1 MPFAKIIYFKGKTK
15 DETYLKRNE
24 TYVEAM
30 RRETYVSLQANERL
44 KNKNVHN
51 SFIINYIKKRMR
63 SFKAKTTAFCIGLC
77 LLGAATAERAQA
89 APERVSAVEQ
99 TKLATGRVS
108 DSQSPLIGATVME
121 KGTSNGTITDMDG
134 KFTLNVRS
142 GATLVISYVGYV
154 TQEIKAGTDMRITL
168 SEDGHSVNEVI
179 VIGYGTQ
186 RREAVT
192 GSVANVSGEKLNQF
206 AATNAAQA
214 LQGRVAGVLMTQ
226 TSSKPGEEM
235 QIRIRGQRSLTA
247 SNDPLIVLDGIPFMG
262 QLSDINPADIKS
274 MDILKDA
281 SATAIYGSR
290 GANGVILI
298 TTEKGSMGTPAKVS
312 YNGYVSFKK
321 IFSKYPMMDGPT
333 FSKFRKAAGLY
344 QNSLDE
350 DDNTNTDWQ
359 DLYYQTGV
367 SHNHDVS
374 VSGGTNGG
382 SYSFG
387 AGYYHDESVVPTEGY
402 DRVSVRGNFDQMV
415 GKWFRF
421 GLSTNNS
428 YRKSQGVN
436 DMYGVLSKS
445 PLASPYDENGN
456 LKRYISLPADD
467 QTVVTKETVKRD
479 KDVWLNENK
488 GIGTYNTLFGE
499 VKCPWVEGLSY
510 RINIGLNFRSSK
522 GGNFT
527 GTGVNNKDA
536 NAVNGAGISENQTRN
551 WTVENLVTFDRTFAE
566 KHNLNVVG
574 MYSAEQTTYE
584 STGASAQGIPADF
597 FQYYALDKATG
608 QLNVNNYNYWQS
620 GLMSWM
626 GRVMYSYDNKYM
638 LSVAL
643 RSDASSRLA
652 KGHQWHTYPAV
663 SAGWNIARE
672 SFMENLTWIDN
683 LKLRVGYGETSNQSV
698 NPYSTLGGL
707 AVRNYNFGSTY
718 KAGYYVNALPN
729 PELGWEYSKTWNF
742 GLDFSLLSGRL
753 FGSFEYYIQKTK
765 DILLDVT
772 MPSTSGVNSYTGN
785 IGNTENKGFELTLNG
800 IIIDNKDGWKWEAGI
815 NLYANRNKLTKL
827 TGADVVKPDGTKEPE
842 RDEANRWFV
851 GHPIDVIFDYEYE
864 GLWNESDLKT
874 GPDGKTNLDIL
885 EPGGNLGMIKVKYT
899 GDYDANGMPVR
910 AIGADDRQIMSMEPD
925 LIGGFNT
932 TVGYKSFDLTMIGAF
947 QIGGKLISAIHSSN
961 GYLNMLTGRRGQL
974 DVDYWT
980 PENTGAKYPK
990 PGGIQSGDNPKY
1002 GSTLGYFDAGYLKV
1016 RAITLGYNF
1025 DNLKAVKD
1033 FGITRL
1039 RLYAT
1044 VQNPFVLFSPF
1055 NNESGL
1061 DPETNSWAT
1070 QNTAVAVEG
1079 YNGKHRMPIVG
1090 YNTPATRNFLF
1101 GINLTF

>member
-1 MPFAKIIYFKGKTK
+1 M
-15 DETYLKRNE
+15 
-24 TYVEAM
+24 
-30 RRETYVSLQANERL
+30 
-44 KNKNVHN
+44 
-51 SFIINYIKKRMR
+51 
-63 SFKAKTTAFCIGLC
+63 SFKAKKTALVAGLC
-77 LLGAATAERAQA
+77 FLGMAPVQQASAATA
-89 APERVSAVEQ
+89 AVASVQQ
-99 TKLATGRVS
+99 TKQATGYVA
-108 DSQSPLIGATVME
+108 DSQGPLIGATVME
-121 KGTSNGTITDMDG
+121 KGTNNGTVTDFNG
-134 KFTLNVRS
+134 FFTLNVKP
-142 GATLVISYVGYV
+142 GATIVVSYVGYV
-154 TQEIKAGTDMRITL
+154 SQEVKAGDNLKINL
-168 SEDGHSVNEVI
+168 KEDGHVVNEVV

-192 GSVANVSGEKLNQF
+192 GSVANIGGEKLNQV

-226 TSSKPGEEM
+226 TSSKPGAEM

-262 QLSDINPADIKS
+262 QLSDINPTDIKS

-290 GANGVILI
+290 GANGVIII
-298 TTEKGSMGTPAKVS
+298 TTVKGTQGAPAKVT

-321 IFSKYPMMDGPT
+321 VFHKYPMMDGPT
-333 FSKFRKAAGLY
+333 FSKMRQYAGKY

-350 DDNTNTDWQ
+350 NENTNTDWQ
-359 DLYYQTGV
+359 DLYYQTGI
-367 SHNHDVS
+367 SHNHDIS
-374 VSGGTNGG
+374 VAGGTNGG

-387 AGYYHDESVVPTEGY
+387 AGYYKDEAVVPTEGY
-402 DRVSVRGNFDQMV
+402 DRISVRGNFDQKV

-428 YRKSQGVN
+428 YRKTSGVN
-436 DMYGVLSKS
+436 QMYAVLGSS
-445 PLASPYDENGN
+445 PLSSPYDADGN
-456 LKRYISLPADD
+456 LKRYNALPADD
-467 QTVVTKETVKRD
+467 QIVVTKETVERD
-479 KDVWLNENK
+479 KDVWLSENK
-488 GIGTYNTLFGE
+488 GIGTYNTLFAE
-499 VKCPWVEGLSY
+499 LKCPWIEGLTY
-510 RINIGLNFRSSK
+510 RVNVGLNFRSSK
-522 GGNFT
+522 QGGFT

-536 NAVNGAGISENQTRN
+536 NAVNSGSVYENQTRN
-551 WTVENLVTFDRTFAE
+551 WAVENMLTYDRTFG
-566 KHNLNVVG
+566 KHNINAVA

-584 STGASAQGIPADF
+584 QSGASAQDIPADY

-608 QLNVNNYNYWQS
+608 QANLTGYGYNQS
-620 GLMSWM
+620 GLISWM

-672 SFMENLTWIDN
+672 QFMENLTWLDN
-683 LKLRVGYGETSNQSV
+683 LKLRVGYGETSNQSI

-707 AVRNYNFGSTY
+707 GIRNYNFGNGTNY
-718 KAGYYVNALPN
+718 KAGYYVNSLPN

-742 GLDFSLLSGRL
+742 GVDFSLFNGRL
-753 FGSFEYYIQKTK
+753 SGSFEYYTQKTN
-765 DILLDVT
+765 DILLGVKLPD
-772 MPSTSGVNSYTGN
+772 TSGVSGYTGN

-800 IIIDNKDGWKWEAGI
+800 IIIDNKNGWNWEAGVNI
-815 NLYANRNKLTKL
+815 YANHNKLTKL
-827 TGADVVKPDGTKEPE
+827 TGALDENGNPVPDKG
-842 RDEANRWFV
+842 NRWFV
-851 GHPIDVIFDYEYE
+851 GHPIDVIYDYEYQ
-864 GLWNESDLKT
+864 GLWNQSDIVT

-899 GDYDANGMPVR
+899 GDYDANGMPTR
-910 AIGADDRQIMSMEPD
+910 AIGDADMQVMDMEPD
-925 LIGGFNT
+925 LVGGFNT
-932 TVGYKSFDLTMIGAF
+932 TVGYKNFDLTVIGAF

-961 GYLNMLTGRRGQL
+961 GYLNMLTGRRNNL

-980 PENTGAKYPK
+980 EQNTGAKYPK

-1002 GSTLGYFDAGYLKV
+1002 GSTLGYFNASYLKI

-1025 DNLKAVKD
+1025 DKLKAVKD
-1033 FGITRL
+1033 LGISRL

-1044 VQNPFVLFSPF
+1044 VQNPFVLFSPY

-1061 DPETNSWAT
+1061 DPETNSWSNE
-1070 QNTAVAVEG
+1070 NTAVG
-1079 YNGKHRMPIVG
+1079 YSFGSHRLPIIG
-1090 YNTPATRNFLF
+1090 YNTPATRNFLV
-1101 GINLTF
+1101 GVNVTF

>member
-1 MPFAKIIYFKGKTK
+1 M
-15 DETYLKRNE
+15 
-24 TYVEAM
+24 
-30 RRETYVSLQANERL
+30 
-44 KNKNVHN
+44 
-51 SFIINYIKKRMR
+51 
-63 SFKAKTTAFCIGLC
+63 SFKAKKTALFVGLC
-77 LLGAATAERAQA
+77 FLGMVSAQQASAATESVASVQ
-89 APERVSAVEQ
+89 Q
-99 TKLATGRVS
+99 TKQVS
-108 DSQSPLIGATVME
+108 GHVADSQGPLIGATVME
-121 KGTSNGTITDMDG
+121 KGTNNGTVTDFEG
-134 KFTLNVRS
+134 NFSLNVNP
-142 GATLVISYVGYV
+142 GATLVVSYVGYLS
-154 TQEIKAGTDMRITL
+154 QEVKAADGMRVNL
-168 SEDGHSVNEVI
+168 KEDGHVGNEV
-179 VIGYGTQ
+179 VVNGYGTQ

-192 GSVANVSGEKLNQF
+192 GSVANIGGEKLNQV

-235 QIRIRGQRSLTA
+235 QIRIRGQRSLSA

-262 QLSDINPADIKS
+262 QLSDINPTDIKS

-290 GANGVILI
+290 GANGVIII
-298 TTEKGSMGTPAKVS
+298 TTVKGTQGTPAKVS

-321 IFSKYPMMDGPT
+321 VFHKYPMMDGPT
-333 FSKFRKAAGLY
+333 FSKFRQYAGLY

-350 DDNTNTDWQ
+350 SDNTSTDWQ

-367 SHNHDVS
+367 SYNHDVS
-374 VSGGTNGG
+374 VAGGTNGG

-402 DRVSVRGNFDQMV
+402 NRISVRGNFDQMV
-415 GKWFRF
+415 GKYFRF

-428 YRKSQGVN
+428 YRKTQGVN

-456 LKRYISLPADD
+456 LKRFVTLPADD
-467 QTVVTKETVKRD
+467 QSVVTKETVERD
-479 KDVWLNENK
+479 KEVWLNENK
-488 GIGTYNTLFGE
+488 GIGSYNTLFGE
-499 VKCPWVEGLSY
+499 LKCPWIEGLSY

-527 GTGVNNKDA
+527 GTGVNNKDE
-536 NAVNGAGISENQTRN
+536 NAINGGGISENQTRN
-551 WTVENLVTFDRTFAE
+551 WAIENLLTYDRAFG
-566 KHNLNVVG
+566 KHNINVVG
-574 MYSAEQTTYE
+574 MYSAEETTYE
-584 STGASAQGIPADF
+584 STGASAQGIPADY

-608 QLNVNNYNYWQS
+608 EVNLNNYNYWQS
-620 GLMSWM
+620 GLVSWM

-638 LSVAL
+638 ISAAL

-652 KGHQWHTYPAV
+652 PGHKWHTYPAV

-672 SFMENLTWIDN
+672 SFMENVKWVDN
-683 LKLRVGYGETSNQSV
+683 LKLRVGYGETSNQSI

-707 AVRNYNFGSTY
+707 AIRNYNFGDAY

-742 GLDFSLLSGRL
+742 GLDFSLFNGRL
-753 FGSFEYYIQKTK
+753 YGSFEYYTQKTN
-765 DILLDVT
+765 DILLDVSL
-772 MPSTSGVNSYTGN
+772 PSTSGVSSYTGN

-800 IIIDNKDGWKWEAGI
+800 IIIDNKNGWNWEAGI

-827 TGADVVKPDGTKEPE
+827 TGTAPIVLPDGTVQEE
-842 RDEANRWFV
+842 RDEGNRWFV
-851 GHPIDVIFDYEYE
+851 GYPIDVIYDYEYE
-864 GLWNESDLKT
+864 GLYQAGEEAAMN
-874 GPDGKTNLDIL
+874 IL
-885 EPGGNLGMIKVKYT
+885 EPGGNIGMIKVKYT
-899 GDYDANGMPVR
+899 GDYDANGLPTR
-910 AIGADDRQIMSMEPD
+910 AIGAEDRQIMSMEPD

-932 TVGYKSFDLTMIGAF
+932 TVGYKGFDLTVIGAF

-1002 GSTLGYFDAGYLKV
+1002 GSTLGYFNAGYLKF
-1016 RAITLGYNF
+1016 RTITLGYNF
-1025 DNLKAVKD
+1025 DNLKCIKD
-1033 FGITRL
+1033 LGISRL

-1061 DPETNSWAT
+1061 DPETNSWAN
-1070 QNTAVAVEG
+1070 QNTAVAYGE
-1079 YNGKHRMPIVG
+1079 YSGKHRMPIVG

-1101 GINLTF
+1101 GLNVTF

>member
-1 MPFAKIIYFKGKTK
+1 MHLNLKKTIC
-15 DETYLKRNE
+15 L
-24 TYVEAM
+24 M
-30 RRETYVSLQANERL
+30 
-44 KNKNVHN
+44 
-51 SFIINYIKKRMR
+51 
-63 SFKAKTTAFCIGLC
+63 GLC
-77 LLGAATAERAQA
+77 SLFGVLSTPQAVA
-89 APERVSAVEQ
+89 AP
-99 TKLATGRVS
+99 TGVLSSDEVQQSKKVTGQVS
-108 DSQSPLIGATVME
+108 DSEGALIGATVME
-121 KGTSNGTITDMDG
+121 KGTSNGVVTDVNG
-134 KFTLNVRS
+134 NFSINVNP

-154 TQEIKAGTDMRITL
+154 TQEIRVGNQGNLNVKLEAEGGNL
-168 SEDGHSVNEVI
+168 NEVV

-192 GSVANVSGEKLNQF
+192 GSVANVNGEKLNQI

-226 TSSKPGEEM
+226 TSTQPGAEM
-235 QIRIRGQRSLTA
+235 QIRIRGQRSLSA

-262 QLSDINPADIKS
+262 QLSDINPTDIKS

-290 GANGVILI
+290 GANGVIII
-298 TTEKGSMGTPAKVS
+298 TTVKGNQGASAKVT

-321 IFSKYPMMDGPT
+321 VFHKYPMMDGPT
-333 FSKFRKAAGLY
+333 FSEFRKFAGLY
-344 QNSLDE
+344 KNSLDE

-374 VSGGTNGG
+374 VAGGTNGG

-387 AGYYHDESVVPTEGY
+387 AGYYHDESPVPTQEY
-402 DRVSVRGNFDQMV
+402 DRISIRGNFDQMV

-421 GLSTNNS
+421 GLSTNTS
-428 YRKSQGVN
+428 YRTTQGVN

-445 PLASPYDENGN
+445 PLASPYDANGN
-456 LKRYISLPADD
+456 LKRFVTLPSDD
-467 QTVVTKETVKRD
+467 QAVVTKETVKRD

-488 GIGTYNTLFGE
+488 GIGSYNTLFGE

-510 RINIGLNFRSSK
+510 RINVGLNFRSSK

-527 GTGVNNKDA
+527 GTGVNNKDEK
-536 NAVNGAGISENQTRN
+536 AVNGGGISENQTRN
-551 WTVENLVTFDRTFAE
+551 WVVENLLTYDRTFAE

-584 STGASAQGIPADF
+584 STGASAQNIPADY
-597 FQYYALDKATG
+597 FQYYALDKAVG
-608 QLNVNNYNYWQS
+608 EVNLNNYSYWQS

-638 LSVAL
+638 ISAAI

-663 SAGWNIARE
+663 SAGWNISRE
-672 SFMENLTWIDN
+672 SFMEPITWVDN
-683 LKLRVGYGETSNQSV
+683 LKLRVGYGETSNQSI

-718 KAGYYVNALPN
+718 QAGYYVNALPN
-729 PELGWEYSKTWNF
+729 PELGWEYSKTWNV
-742 GLDFSLLSGRL
+742 GLDFSLFSGRL
-753 FGSFEYYIQKTK
+753 YGSFEYYIQKTN
-765 DILLDVT
+765 DILLDVS
-772 MPSTSGVNSYTGN
+772 MPSTSGVSSFTGN
-785 IGNTENKGFELTLNG
+785 IGKTENKGWEFTLNG
-800 IIIDNKDGWKWEAGI
+800 IILDNKNGWNWEAGI
-815 NLYANRNKLTKL
+815 NLYANRNKLTAL
-827 TGADVVKPDGTKEPE
+827 ASGED
-842 RDEANRWFV
+842 RDEGNRWFV
-851 GHPIDVIFDYEYE
+851 GYPIDVIYDYEYQ
-864 GLWNESDLKT
+864 GLWNESDVHPVTIKNQ
-874 GPDGKTNLDIL
+874 DGTVTETTNFAIL
-885 EPGGNLGMIKVKYT
+885 EPGGNLGMIKVNH
-899 GDYDANGMPVR
+899 DAALDANGVPTR
-910 AIGADDRQIMSMEPD
+910 AIGPDDRKIISMEPD

-932 TVGYKSFDLTMIGAF
+932 TVGYKNFDLTVIGAF

-1002 GSTLGYFDAGYLKV
+1002 GSTLGYFNAGYMKI

-1025 DNLKAVKD
+1025 DKLKAVKD
-1033 FGITRL
+1033 LGISRL

-1055 NNESGL
+1055 TNESGL
-1061 DPETNSWAT
+1061 DPETNSWAN
-1070 QNTAVAVEG
+1070 QNTAVAYGE
-1079 YNGKHRMPIVG
+1079 YSGKHRMPIVG
-1090 YNTPATRNFLF
+1090 YNTPSTRNFLF
-1101 GINLTF
+1101 GVNVTF

>member
-1 MPFAKIIYFKGKTK
+1 MHVNMRKTIC
-15 DETYLKRNE
+15 L
-24 TYVEAM
+24 V
-30 RRETYVSLQANERL
+30 
-44 KNKNVHN
+44 
-51 SFIINYIKKRMR
+51 
-63 SFKAKTTAFCIGLC
+63 GLC
-77 LLGAATAERAQA
+77 SLFGVLSTPQALA
-89 APERVSAVEQ
+89 APAEVASADEVQ
-99 TKLATGRVS
+99 QSRKVTGQVI
-108 DSQSPLIGATVME
+108 DSEGALIGATVME
-121 KGTSNGTITDMDG
+121 KGTSNGCVTDFDG
-134 KFTLNVRS
+134 HFSIDVKP
-142 GATLVISYVGYV
+142 GATLVISYVGYE
-154 TQEIKAGTDMRITL
+154 TQEVKVGNQSFVSIEL
-168 SEDGHSVNEVI
+168 QSEGGNLNEVV

-192 GSVANVSGEKLNQF
+192 GSVANVNGEKLNQI

-235 QIRIRGQRSLTA
+235 QIRIRGQRSLSA

-262 QLSDINPADIKS
+262 QLSDINPTDIKS

-290 GANGVILI
+290 GANGVIII
-298 TTEKGSMGTPAKVS
+298 TTAKGYQGAPAKVS

-321 IFSKYPMMDGPT
+321 VFHKYPMMDGPT
-333 FSKFRKAAGLY
+333 FSEFRKYAGLY

-350 DDNTNTDWQ
+350 NDNTNTDWQ

-374 VSGGTNGG
+374 VQGGTNGG

-402 DRVSVRGNFDQMV
+402 DRISVRGNFDQMV

-428 YRKSQGVN
+428 YRKNQGVN

-456 LKRYISLPADD
+456 LKRYVSLPADD
-467 QTVVTKETVKRD
+467 QTVVTKDVIENY
-479 KDVWLNENK
+479 KDVWLNETK
-488 GIGTYNTLFGE
+488 GIGSYNTLFGE
-499 VKCPWVEGLSY
+499 LKCPWVEGLSY
-510 RINIGLNFRSSK
+510 RINIGLNYRSSK
-522 GGNFT
+522 NGNFT
-527 GTGVNNKDA
+527 GTGVNNKDE
-536 NAVNGAGISENQTRN
+536 NAINGGGISENQTYN
-551 WTVENLVTFDRTFAE
+551 WAVENLVTYDRIFAE

-584 STGASAQGIPADF
+584 ATGASAQGIPADY

-608 QLNVNNYNYWQS
+608 QSNLTGYNYWQS
-620 GLMSWM
+620 GLISWM

-638 LSVAL
+638 ASVAL

-663 SAGWNIARE
+663 SAGWNISRE
-672 SFMENLTWIDN
+672 SFMEPITWVDN
-683 LKLRVGYGETSNQSV
+683 LKLRLGYGETSNQSI

-729 PELGWEYSKTWNF
+729 PELGWEFSKTWNF
-742 GLDFSLLSGRL
+742 GIDFSLFKGRL
-753 FGSFEYYIQKTK
+753 NGSFEYYIQKTN
-765 DILLDVT
+765 DILLDVSL
-772 MPSTSGVNSYTGN
+772 PSTSGVSSYTGN
-785 IGNTENKGFELTLNG
+785 IGNTENKGFEFTLNG
-800 IIIDNKDGWKWEAGI
+800 IILDNKNGWNWEAGI

-827 TGADVVKPDGTKEPE
+827 TGALDENGKPAP
-842 RDEANRWFV
+842 DEGNRWFP
-851 GHPIDVIFDYEYE
+851 GHPIDVIYDYEYV
-864 GLWNESDLKT
+864 GLWQAGEEAAMN
-874 GPDGKTNLDIL
+874 IL
-885 EPGGNLGMIKVKYT
+885 EPGGNVGMIKVKYT
-899 GDYDANGMPVR
+899 GDYDANGLPTR
-910 AIGADDRQIMSMEPD
+910 KIGAEDRQIMSMEPD

-932 TVGYKSFDLTMIGAF
+932 TVGYKNFDLTVIGAF
-947 QIGGKLISAIHSSN
+947 QIGGKLISAIHSAN

-980 PENTGAKYPK
+980 ESNTGAKYPK

-1025 DNLKAVKD
+1025 GNLKAVKD
-1033 FGITRL
+1033 LGISRL

-1044 VQNPFVLFSPF
+1044 IQNPFVLFSPF

-1061 DPETNSWAT
+1061 DPETNSYAT
-1070 QNTAVAVEG
+1070 QNTAVGIDG
-1079 YNGKHRMPIVG
+1079 YTGKHRMPIVG
-1090 YNTPATRNFLF
+1090 YNTPSTRNFLF
-1101 GINLTF
+1101 GINVTF

>member
-1 MPFAKIIYFKGKTK
+1 M
-15 DETYLKRNE
+15 
-24 TYVEAM
+24 
-30 RRETYVSLQANERL
+30 
-44 KNKNVHN
+44 
-51 SFIINYIKKRMR
+51 
-63 SFKAKTTAFCIGLC
+63 SFKAKKTALFVGLC
-77 LLGAATAERAQA
+77 FLSMISAQQASAATESVASVQ
-89 APERVSAVEQ
+89 Q
-99 TKLATGRVS
+99 TKQATGHVA
-108 DSQSPLIGATVME
+108 DSQGPLIGATVLE
-121 KGTSNGTITDMDG
+121 KGTTNGTITDFDG
-134 KFTLNVRS
+134 NFSLNVKP

-154 TQEIKAGTDMRITL
+154 SQEVKAGDNIRVSL
-168 SEDGHSVNEVI
+168 KEDGHLVNEVV

-192 GSVANVSGEKLNQF
+192 GSVANIGGEKLNQV

-235 QIRIRGQRSLTA
+235 QIRIRGQRSLSA

-262 QLSDINPADIKS
+262 QLSDINPTDIKS

-290 GANGVILI
+290 GANGVIII
-298 TTEKGSMGTPAKVS
+298 TTVKGAQGTPAKVS

-321 IFSKYPMMDGPT
+321 VFHKYPMMDGPT
-333 FSKFRKAAGLY
+333 FAKFRQYAGKY

-350 DDNTNTDWQ
+350 SDNTNTDWQ

-374 VSGGTNGG
+374 IAGGTNGG

-402 DRVSVRGNFDQMV
+402 DRISIRGNFDQKV
-415 GKWFRF
+415 GDWFRF

-428 YRKSQGVN
+428 YRKNQGVN

-456 LKRYISLPADD
+456 IKRYISLPADD
-467 QTVVTKETVKRD
+467 QSVVTKETVERD
-479 KDVWLNENK
+479 KDVWLNETK
-488 GIGTYNTLFGE
+488 GIGTYNTLFAE
-499 VKCPWVEGLSY
+499 LKCPWIEGLSY
-510 RINIGLNFRSSK
+510 RINVGLNFRSSK

-536 NAVNGAGISENQTRN
+536 NAVNGGGISENQTRN
-551 WTVENLVTFDRTFAE
+551 WAVENLLTYDRTFAE
-566 KHNLNVVG
+566 KHNLNVVA
-574 MYSAEQTTYE
+574 MYSAEQTVYE
-584 STGASAQGIPADF
+584 STGASAQDIPADY
-597 FQYYALDKATG
+597 FQYFALDKAVG
-608 QLNVNNYNYWQS
+608 QVNLNNYNYWKS
-620 GLMSWM
+620 GLVSWM

-638 LSVAL
+638 ISAAL

-672 SFMENLTWIDN
+672 EFMESTKTWLDN
-683 LKLRVGYGETSNQSV
+683 LKLRIGYGETSNQSI

-707 AVRNYNFGSTY
+707 AVRNYNFGDTY

-742 GLDFSLLSGRL
+742 GLDFSLFNGRL
-753 FGSFEYYIQKTK
+753 SGSFEYYTQKTN
-765 DILLDVT
+765 DILLDVSL
-772 MPSTSGVNSYTGN
+772 PSTSGVSSYVGN
-785 IGNTENKGFELTLNG
+785 IGNTENKGWELTLNG
-800 IIIDNKDGWKWEAGI
+800 IIIDNKNGWNWEAGI
-815 NLYANRNKLTKL
+815 NLYQNRNKLTKL
-827 TGADVVKPDGTKEPE
+827 TGALDENGDPVPDK
-842 RDEANRWFV
+842 ANRWFI
-851 GHPIDVIFDYEYE
+851 GYPIDVIYDYKYD
-864 GLWNESDLKT
+864 GLWNESDVYPVTVKNA
-874 GPDGKTNLDIL
+874 DGTTTQTTNFAIL
-885 EPGGNLGMIKVKYT
+885 EPGGNIGMIKVAH
-899 GDYDANGMPVR
+899 DRALDENGVPTR
-910 AIGADDRQIMSMEPD
+910 QIGEDDREVMSMEPD

-932 TVGYKSFDLTMIGAF
+932 TVGYKGFDLTVIGAF
-947 QIGGKLISAIHSSN
+947 QIGGKLISAIHSAN

-980 PENTGAKYPK
+980 EQNTGAKYPK

-1002 GSTLGYFDAGYLKV
+1002 GSTLGYFNAGYLKF

-1025 DNLKAVKD
+1025 DNLKAIKD
-1033 FGITRL
+1033 LGISRL

-1061 DPETNSWAT
+1061 DPETNSFAT
-1070 QNTAVAVEG
+1070 QNTAVGIDG
-1079 YNGKHRMPIVG
+1079 YTGKHKMPIVG
-1090 YNTPATRNFLF
+1090 YNTPATRNFIF
-1101 GINLTF
+1101 GLNVTF

>member
-1 MPFAKIIYFKGKTK
+1 MHVNLRKSV
-15 DETYLKRNE
+15 LC
-24 TYVEAM
+24 V
-30 RRETYVSLQANERL
+30 
-44 KNKNVHN
+44 
-51 SFIINYIKKRMR
+51 
-63 SFKAKTTAFCIGLC
+63 GLC
-77 LLGAATAERAQA
+77 SLAGLMGTPQTATA
-89 APERVSAVEQ
+89 APDSQSVTAVQQ
-99 TKLATGRVS
+99 TKKVTGRVS
-108 DSQSPLIGATVME
+108 DSMGTLIGATIME
-121 KGTSNGTITDMDG
+121 KGTTNGVVTDYDG
-134 KFTLNVRS
+134 NFSINVQP
-142 GATLVISYVGYV
+142 GATLVVSYVGYV
-154 TQEIKAGTDMRITL
+154 SQEIKVGNQSNLNIML
-168 SEDGHSVNEVI
+168 EDEGRNLNEVV

-192 GSVANVSGEKLNQF
+192 GSVANVNGEKLNQI

-226 TSSKPGEEM
+226 TGSKPGDEM
-235 QIRIRGQRSLTA
+235 QIRIRGQRSLSA

-262 QLSDINPADIKS
+262 QLSDINPTDIKS

-290 GANGVILI
+290 GANGVIII
-298 TTEKGSMGTPAKVS
+298 TTVKGSQGTPAKVS
-312 YNGYVSFKK
+312 YNGYVNFKTV
-321 IFSKYPMMDGPT
+321 FHKYPMMDGPT
-333 FSKFRKAAGLY
+333 FSKMRQYAGLY
-344 QNSLDE
+344 KNSLDE
-350 DDNTNTDWQ
+350 SDDTNTDWQ

-374 VSGGTNGG
+374 IAGGTNGG

-402 DRVSVRGNFDQMV
+402 NRISVRGNFDQMI

-428 YRKSQGVN
+428 YRKTQGVN

-445 PLASPYDENGN
+445 PLASPYDADGN
-456 LKRYISLPADD
+456 LKRYVSLPADD
-467 QTVVTKETVKRD
+467 QSVVTKETVERD

-488 GIGTYNTLFGE
+488 GIGSYNTLFGE

-522 GGNFT
+522 GGSFT
-527 GTGVNNKDA
+527 GTGVNNKDPK
-536 NAVNGAGISENQTRN
+536 AVNGGSISENQTYN
-551 WTVENLVTFDRTFAE
+551 WAVENLITYDHTFAE

-584 STGASAQGIPADF
+584 STGANAQDIPADY
-597 FQYYALDKATG
+597 FQYFALDKATG
-608 QLNVNNYNYWQS
+608 QANLTGYNYWQS
-620 GLMSWM
+620 GLISWM

-672 SFMENLTWIDN
+672 DFMRDLTWIDN
-683 LKLRVGYGETSNQSV
+683 LKLRVGYGETSNQSI

-707 AVRNYNFGSTY
+707 AVRNYNFGDTY

-742 GLDFSLLSGRL
+742 GLDFSLFNGRLSGSL
-753 FGSFEYYIQKTK
+753 EYYSQKTN
-765 DILLDVT
+765 DILLDVSL
-772 MPSTSGVNSYTGN
+772 PSTSGVSSYTGN

-800 IIIDNKDGWKWEAGI
+800 VIIDNKNGWNWEAGI
-815 NLYANRNKLTKL
+815 NLYQNRNKLTKL
-827 TGADVVKPDGTKEPE
+827 TGAVDENGKPVP
-842 RDEANRWFV
+842 DEANRWFP
-851 GHPIDVIFDYEYE
+851 GHPIDVIYDYKYI
-864 GLWNESDLKT
+864 GLWQAGEEDLM
-874 GPDGKTNLDIL
+874 NVL
-885 EPGGNLGMIKVKYT
+885 EPGGNIGMIKVAHDKALDEKGKPT
-899 GDYDANGMPVR
+899 R
-910 AIGADDRQIMSMEPD
+910 QIGAEDREIMSMEPD

-932 TVGYKSFDLTMIGAF
+932 TVAYKNLDLTVIGAF
-947 QIGGKLISAIHSSN
+947 QIGGKLISAIHSAN

-980 PENTGAKYPK
+980 ENNTGAKYPK

-1025 DNLKAVKD
+1025 TDLKPIKD
-1033 FGITRL
+1033 LGISRL

-1044 VQNPFVLFSPF
+1044 VQNPFVLFSPY

-1061 DPETNSWAT
+1061 DPETNSYAN
-1070 QNTAVAVEG
+1070 QNTAVGIDG
-1079 YNGKHRMPIVG
+1079 YLGKHKMPIVG

-1101 GINLTF
+1101 GVNVTF